1 MCCSRIGCRNFR
13 SVVSSFDGSSW
24 ACLICHPGTA
34 ESNPRI
40 QQLKVGTSIPQSGI
54 KPKPWQWD
62 HWILTTGPQGQ
73 WACSRT
79 LVLVIFEERIKQ
91 SSEDDGVFIRYLVQV
106 QEHMGRL
113 RVSCTLK
120 GQFKSPIRR
129 QSSKFPL
136 ISLVSLFVLT
146 QGPPQ
151 CLCASF
157 HQNGFQHEGF
167 WEVGTPSLL
176 WPLSIF
182 SAHVWSGRS

>member
-1 MCCSRIGCRNFR
+1 M
-13 SVVSSFDGSSW
+13 VLLEPVSYVTQVQLSLIPEYSSLRW
-24 ACLICHPGTA
+24 GPQFPNQ
-34 ESNPRI
+34 ESNPSH
-40 QQLKVGTSIPQSGI
+40 GSETT
-54 KPKPWQWD
+54 
-62 HWILTTGPQGQ
+62 ILTTGPQGQ

-176 WPLSIF
+176 
-182 SAHVWSGRS
+182 